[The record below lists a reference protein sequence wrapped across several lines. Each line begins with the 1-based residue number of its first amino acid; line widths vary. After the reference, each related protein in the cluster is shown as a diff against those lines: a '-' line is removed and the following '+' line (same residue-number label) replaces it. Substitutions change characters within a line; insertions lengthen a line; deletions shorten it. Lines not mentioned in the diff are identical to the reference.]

1 MSLVL
6 TSDQLIRQLLQD
18 KLHGTLQWI
27 SEGLVL
33 LIYLLEL
40 IGMAHEEVILNI
52 VS

>member
-6 TSDQLIRQLLQD
+6 TSDQLIQLLQD